1 MVFVG
6 TGSPRSADPSELAA
20 QYTEH
25 SGKMAQ
31 VAGSLAEALR
41 GEVDPKTL
49 EVQGEVEGEKLR
61 ILISYRLATL
71 GHAEQQRF
79 VLGAGGVGG

>member
-1 MVFVG
+1 MARLPENSDF
-6 TGSPRSADPSELAA
+6 ELTRRRLIA
-20 QYTEH
+20 
-25 SGKMAQ
+25 
-31 VAGSLAEALR
+31 SLAEALR

-49 EVQGEVEGEKLR
+49 EVKVEVAGERLE

-79 VLGAGGVGG
+79 VLGVGGGDG